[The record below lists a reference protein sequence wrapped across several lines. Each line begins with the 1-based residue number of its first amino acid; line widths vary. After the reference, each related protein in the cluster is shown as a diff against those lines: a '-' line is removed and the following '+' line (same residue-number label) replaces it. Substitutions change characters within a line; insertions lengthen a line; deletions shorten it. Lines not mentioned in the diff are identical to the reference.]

1 MDKFGSPAA
10 NLEASDTFDIFRVR
24 CTGTQFSN
32 RKEERPMKKEGNV
45 FTKGSSRRS
54 FLKNGT
60 VAGAATMGA
69 GLLSGKAFAFNRED
83 DGDRAPITRGDI
95 AILRFLQALEQV
107 EEDLWRQYAELA
119 GPQDNEF
126 TGLTGG
132 NAAYSQALQLLDGD
146 MPQYIHDNTDDEIS
160 HARFLGKYLESKG
173 AAPADLS
180 PFKVLPSSQADGADK
195 KARRLTNLTQLTI
208 DTSFWSVYRSIT
220 NPDFDPNAPFAQAV
234 PSLNA
239 NQHTAIPRSNAD
251 TDGSVINLSD
261 PTQSTF
267 TDHLKAIA
275 FTAGFHFAFIEQGG
289 TSLYPTLAQHV
300 TNLEVLRVLLS
311 IGPSETMHFQTWQ
324 DKAGNA
330 TPLTDFDK
338 TNNST
343 VTFTDLKGAQGETD
357 PESLNGDTLQANL
370 IMPEPTHFLDKKF
383 GPVAIIRPT
392 STALGGA
399 TSAVQAFL
407 KDGLFINPKTNK
419 SDTGIVQVLMRLA
432 EEADEA
438 RRQL

>member
-1 MDKFGSPAA
+1 
-10 NLEASDTFDIFRVR
+10 
-24 CTGTQFSN
+24 
-32 RKEERPMKKEGNV
+32 MKKEENA
-45 FTKGSSRRS
+45 FTKGSTRRS

-60 VAGAATMGA
+60 VAGAATVGA
-69 GLLSGKAFAFNRED
+69 GLLAGKTLAFAQEV
-83 DGDRAPITRGDI
+83 GADRAPITRGDI

-119 GPQDNEF
+119 GAQDNEF
-126 TGLTGG
+126 TGL
-132 NAAYSQALQLLDGD
+132 NSQALQLLDGD

-160 HARFLGKYLESKG
+160 HASFLKSYLESKG
-173 AAPADLS
+173 AASADLA
-180 PFKVLPSSQADGADK
+180 PFKVLPSSTADGAQQIG
-195 KARRLTNLTQLTI
+195 RLTNLTQLTI

-220 NPDFDPNAPFAQAV
+220 NPDFDPKAPFAQAV
-234 PSLNA
+234 PSLNV
-239 NQHTAIPRSNAD
+239 NQHTAIPRSKAD
-251 TDGSVINLSD
+251 TDGSVINLTD

-300 TNLEVLRVLLS
+300 TNLEVLRILLS

-338 TNNST
+338 INNST
-343 VTFTDLKGAQGETD
+343 VMFTDLKGAQGETD

-392 STALGGA
+392 STVLGGA
-399 TSAVQAFL
+399 TAAVQAFL
-407 KDGLFINPKTNK
+407 KDGLFINPKSNK
-419 SDTGIVQVLMRLA
+419 SDTGIVQRLMQLA

>member
-1 MDKFGSPAA
+1 
-10 NLEASDTFDIFRVR
+10 
-24 CTGTQFSN
+24 
-32 RKEERPMKKEGNV
+32 MKKEGNV
-45 FTKGSSRRS
+45 FTKASTRRS

-60 VAGAATMGA
+60 VAGAATVGA
-69 GLLSGKAFAFNRED
+69 GLLTRKTFAFDREEED
-83 DGDRAPITRGDI
+83 NRAPITRGDI

-107 EEDLWRQYAELA
+107 EEDLWRQYAEL
-119 GPQDNEF
+119 GGTQDSEF
-126 TGLTGG
+126 SGLTGG

-160 HARFLGKYLESKG
+160 HARFLGNYLESKG
-173 AAPADLS
+173 VGSADFS
-180 PFKVLPSSQADGADK
+180 KFKVLPSSTADGAQQIG
-195 KARRLTNLTQLTI
+195 RLTNLTQLTI
-208 DTSFWSVYRSIT
+208 DTSFWSRYRSIT
-220 NPDFDPNAPFAQAV
+220 NPDFDPLAKFVQAV
-234 PSLNA
+234 PSLNVH
-239 NQHTAIPRSNAD
+239 QHTAIPRSNDD
-251 TDGSVINLSD
+251 TSGSVINLND

-289 TSLYPTLAQHV
+289 SSLYPTLAQHV
-300 TNLEVLRVLLS
+300 TNLEVLRILLS

-338 TNNST
+338 INNST
-343 VTFTDLKGAQGETD
+343 VTFTALSGAQGETS
-357 PESLNGDTLQANL
+357 PESLNGDTLQSNL
-370 IMPEPTHFLDKKF
+370 IMPEPTHFLDPKF

-392 STALGGA
+392 STLLGGA
-399 TSAVQAFL
+399 QAAVSSFVT
-407 KDGLFINPKTNK
+407 DGLFINPKTNK
-419 SDTGIVQVLMRLA
+419 NDTGIVPVLRELA

>member
-1 MDKFGSPAA
+1 
-10 NLEASDTFDIFRVR
+10 
-24 CTGTQFSN
+24 
-32 RKEERPMKKEGNV
+32 MKKEGNM
-45 FTKGSSRRS
+45 FSKGSSRRS

-69 GLLSGKAFAFNRED
+69 GLLVGKAFAFDRED
-83 DGDRAPITRGDI
+83 EDDRAPITKGDI

-107 EEDLWRQYAELA
+107 EEDLWRQYAEL
-119 GPQDNEF
+119 GGTQDNEF

-160 HARFLGKYLESKG
+160 HASFLKKYLESKG
-173 AAPADLS
+173 VESADLTQ
-180 PFKVLPSSQADGADK
+180 FKVLPSSKADGAQQIG
-195 KARRLTNLTQLTI
+195 RLTNLTQLTI
-208 DTSFWSVYRSIT
+208 DTSFWSRYRSIT

-234 PSLNA
+234 PSLNVGK
-239 NQHTAIPRSNAD
+239 HTAIPRTNAD
-251 TDGSVINLSD
+251 TSGGVND
-261 PTQSTF
+261 P
-267 TDHLKAIA
+267 HLMAIA

-289 TSLYPTLAQHV
+289 SSLYPTLAQHV
-300 TNLEVLRVLLS
+300 TNLEVLRILLS

-338 TNNST
+338 VNKST
-343 VTFTDLKGAQGETD
+343 VTFTDLKGAQGEMD

-370 IMPEPTHFLDKKF
+370 IMPEPTHFLDKRF

-392 STALGGA
+392 STRLNGA
-399 TSAVQAFL
+399 QAAASGFVS
-407 KDGLFINPKTNK
+407 DGLFINPQTGKN
-419 SDTGIVQVLMRLA
+419 DTGIVPVLMRLA
-432 EEADEA
+432 EAADDA
-438 RRQL
+438 RRQF

>member
-1 MDKFGSPAA
+1 MKEIRKVLSK
-10 NLEASDTFDIFRVR
+10 T
-24 CTGTQFSN
+24 SN
-32 RKEERPMKKEGNV
+32 
-45 FTKGSSRRS
+45 RRS

-60 VAGAATMGA
+60 VAVGAATVGA
-69 GLLSGKAFAFNRED
+69 GLLGKATPAFAREED
-83 DGDRAPITRGDI
+83 DDRAPITRGDI
-95 AILRFLQALEQV
+95 AILKFLQALEQV
-107 EEDLWRQYAELA
+107 EEDLWRQYAEL
-119 GPQDNEF
+119 GGTQDNEF

-132 NAAYSQALQLLDGD
+132 NAAYTQALQLLDGD

-160 HARFLGKYLESKG
+160 HASFLKNYLESKG
-173 AAPADLS
+173 AGSADLTQ
-180 PFKVLPSSQADGADK
+180 FQVLPSSKADGAQHIG
-195 KARRLTNLTQLTI
+195 RLTNLTQLTI
-208 DTSFWSVYRSIT
+208 DTSFWSRYRSIT
-220 NPDFDPNAPFAQAV
+220 NPDFDPMAKFAQAV
-234 PSLNA
+234 PSLNTGK
-239 NQHTAIPRSNAD
+239 HTAIPRSNDD
-251 TDGSVINLSD
+251 TNGSVINLGD

-300 TNLEVLRVLLS
+300 TNLEVLRILLS

-338 TNNST
+338 ANNST
-343 VTFTDLKGAQGETD
+343 VTFTTLSAAQGETD
-357 PESLNGDTLQANL
+357 PESLNGDTLQSNL

-399 TSAVQAFL
+399 VAAVQSFL
-407 KDGLFINPKTNK
+407 TDGLFINPKTNK
-419 SDTGIVQVLMRLA
+419 NDTGIVPVLMRLA

-438 RRQL
+438 RRRL

>member
-1 MDKFGSPAA
+1 MKEIRKVLSK
-10 NLEASDTFDIFRVR
+10 T
-24 CTGTQFSN
+24 SN
-32 RKEERPMKKEGNV
+32 
-45 FTKGSSRRS
+45 RRS

-60 VAGAATMGA
+60 VAVGAATVGA
-69 GLLSGKAFAFNRED
+69 GLLGKATPAFAREED
-83 DGDRAPITRGDI
+83 DDRAPITRGDI
-95 AILRFLQALEQV
+95 AILKFLQALEQV
-107 EEDLWRQYAELA
+107 EEDLWRQYAEL
-119 GPQDNEF
+119 GGTQDNEF

-132 NAAYSQALQLLDGD
+132 NAAYTQALQLLDGD

-160 HARFLGKYLESKG
+160 HASFLKNYLESKG
-173 AAPADLS
+173 AGSADLTQ
-180 PFKVLPSSQADGADK
+180 FKVLPSSKADGAQQIG
-195 KARRLTNLTQLTI
+195 RLTNLTQLTI
-208 DTSFWSVYRSIT
+208 DTSFWSRYRSIT
-220 NPDFDPNAPFAQAV
+220 NPDFDPMAKFAQAV
-234 PSLNA
+234 PSLNTGK
-239 NQHTAIPRSNAD
+239 HTAIPRSNDD
-251 TDGSVINLSD
+251 TNGSVINLGD

-300 TNLEVLRVLLS
+300 TNLEVLRILLS

-338 TNNST
+338 ANNST
-343 VTFTDLKGAQGETD
+343 VTFTTLSAAQGETD
-357 PESLNGDTLQANL
+357 PESLNGDTLQSNL

-399 TSAVQAFL
+399 VAAVQSFL
-407 KDGLFINPKTNK
+407 TDGLFINPKTNK
-419 SDTGIVQVLMRLA
+419 NDTGIVPVLMRLA

-438 RRQL
+438 RRRL